1 LKDTTFHPGLTT
13 ADVSLSQKRHGTNSL
28 TKKAKVGFFR
38 RYAASFG
45 DPIIRILLVAL
56 GVNLL
61 LLIRDAN
68 WYESAGIAVAVLL
81 ATLISTLSEYGSESA
96 FEKLQE
102 EAANI
107 KCRVRREGMLMHL
120 PVAEV
125 VVGDIVLIQ
134 AGERIPADG
143 VLVQGEVSVDQ
154 AALNGETREAHKSPG
169 GRDASDFLSQSGLF
183 RGSVVCSGEGV
194 MAVTHVGDA
203 TFYGRLALDV
213 QESTIVSPLKAR
225 LTQLAKTISRFGYA
239 AAIIVVFANLFN
251 AIVAANDFNMTLI
264 AVHLGNRNQLIRD
277 LMQALTLGITVIV
290 MAVPEGLP
298 MMITVVLS
306 ANMRRMLKDNVL
318 VRKLVGIETSGSLN
332 ILFTDKTGT
341 LTKGQLEVI
350 NFITPKGH
358 VLDAAALKNG
368 ELLNIT
374 AHKNSRSTKKAEASG
389 GLQLYNRIA
398 LNCFYNN
405 GAQISTKKMRTVA
418 IGGNSTDRAL
428 LEYVMDD
435 VPRLPLYEKISAMP
449 FNSKDKMSIA
459 VISAPAHAER
469 RNGSARV
476 HENSMTP
483 PHSTPAHGYPST
495 TVLIKGAPE
504 NLLPLCR
511 FAYDENGK
519 RVKFTHPADI
529 KQVLSDQA
537 KEGVRLLALCEKTEG
552 SDMTDISSGGLIL
565 VGFLGIR
572 DEIRQEA
579 RQAVGEVMSAGVQVV
594 MVTGDNRETAVSVAT
609 ALNLIS
615 PGEEYRVLT
624 SRSLNLLSDAE
635 VKKRLPEIR
644 VIARAL
650 PSDKGRLVRLA
661 QEIGLVAGMTGD
673 GINDAPALKKADV
686 GFAMGDGT
694 EIAKEASD
702 IVILDNN
709 FASLVKSILYG
720 RTIFKSI
727 RKFLIFQL
735 TINLCA
741 VGISVIGP
749 FIGIPTPVTV
759 IQMLWINMIMD
770 TLAGLAYAGEAP
782 LPEYMKEPPKKRTE
796 PIINR
801 YMFNQI
807 VTTGLYT
814 TFLGLLFFKLP
825 FITAAYRNDERYL
838 LTAFFALF
846 IFAGVFN
853 SLNARTN
860 RLNLLANIEHNKAF
874 IFVMLAVV
882 AMQVLL
888 IYYGGVVFRTTGLR
902 FGELMLAIALASTVV
917 AVDLARK
924 LFLRA
929 HNRKGFI

>member
-1 LKDTTFHPGLTT
+1 MTESKLHIGLTQ
-13 ADVSLSQKRHGTNSL
+13 ADVDFSAHMYGTNTISQ
-28 TKKAKVGFFR
+28 KAKVGFLR
-38 RYAASFG
+38 RYIASFG

-61 LLIRDAN
+61 LLFRDAN
-68 WYESAGIAVAVLL
+68 WYESVGIAVAVLL

-102 EAANI
+102 EAANV
-107 KCRVRREGMLMHL
+107 KCRARRDGKLIL
-120 PVAEV
+120 IPITDI
-125 VVGDIVLIQ
+125 VVGDVIYVQ

-143 VLVQGEVSVDQ
+143 VLVSGEISVDQ
-154 AALNGETREAHKSPG
+154 AALNGETREAYKYPG
-169 GRDASDFLSQSGLF
+169 EVTCGNTPLDFLSKSGLF
-183 RGSVVCSGEGV
+183 RGSVVCSGEGI

-213 QESTIVSPLKAR
+213 QESTIESPLKAR

-239 AAIIVVFANLFN
+239 AAVIVVIANLFN
-251 AIVAANDFNMTLI
+251 GIVAANHFDIYLI
-264 AVHLGNRNQLIRD
+264 SAHLANRGQLMRD
-277 LMQALTLGITVIV
+277 IMQALTLGITVIV

-341 LTKGQLEVI
+341 LTKGMLEVTS
-350 NFITPKGH
+350 FITPQGR
-358 VLDAAALKNG
+358 VLDSEEFKG
-368 ELLNIT
+368 ELPLY
-374 AHKNSRSTKKAEASG
+374 KKVA
-389 GLQLYNRIA
+389 I
-398 LNCFYNN
+398 NCFYNN
-405 GAQISTKKMRTVA
+405 SAQISSKKLRAVA

-428 LEYVMDD
+428 LEYIMEDAA
-435 VPRLPLYEKISAMP
+435 RLPSYEKMHSRP
-449 FNSKDKMSIA
+449 FNSRDKMSLA
-459 VISAPAHAER
+459 VVSTHNR
-469 RNGSARV
+469 D
-476 HENSMTP
+476 
-483 PHSTPAHGYPST
+483 HSV
-495 TVLIKGAPE
+495 VLVKGAPE
-504 NLLPLCR
+504 MLLPQCR
-511 FAYDENGK
+511 YAYNERAK
-519 RVKFTHPADI
+519 REIFHHPAEV
-529 KQVLSDQA
+529 KKALSGQA
-537 KEGVRLLALCEKTEG
+537 REGVRLLALCENN
-552 SDMTDISSGGLIL
+552 SPDIEKGNLTL

-572 DEIRQEA
+572 DEIRNEA
-579 RQAVGEVMSAGVQVV
+579 RKAIDEVQNAGVQAV

-609 ALNLIS
+609 SLNLLKS
-615 PGEEYRVLT
+615 GEDYRVLT
-624 SRSLNLLSDAE
+624 SQALNKLSDIE

-661 QEIGLVAGMTGD
+661 QESGLVAGMTGD

-709 FASLVKSILYG
+709 FASIVKSILYG

-741 VGISVIGP
+741 VGISVLGP
-749 FIGIPTPVTV
+749 FIGVASPVTV

-782 LPEYMKEPPKKRTE
+782 LPEYMKEAPKKRTE

-807 VTTGLYT
+807 ATTGLYT
-814 TFLGLLFFKLP
+814 TFLSLLFFKVP
-825 FITAAYRNDERYL
+825 FFAAVFRNDERYL

-860 RLNLLANIEHNKAF
+860 RINLLAHLQKNRLF
-874 IFVMLAVV
+874 IGVMLAVV
-882 AMQVLL
+882 VMQVLL
-888 IYYGGVVFRTTGLR
+888 IYYGGAVFRTTGLR
-902 FGELMLAIALASTVV
+902 FGELALVVGLASTVII
-917 AVDLARK
+917 VDLGRK
-924 LFLRA
+924 LVLRA
-929 HNRKGFI
+929 YNRKGFI